1 MVQAR
6 RPQILLRDVSTRCRL
21 AAEEDPA
28 PRHPGPHGKPRRR
41 LPHLCVSIRACRPV
55 GPKLAFGSSGSSH
68 RCGGHGL
75 SELQNINIFVVLMY
89 TILILRQSSSQSSPR
104 LPGGRVG
111 FHLARKTRR
120 LGGVHLRGCPE
131 TTAAEAS
138 SPRLL
143 RLSERRRL
151 WLCCKRA
158 LALTPKPSGGLSKAC
173 WLPEG
178 RTSKSAWASSVT
190 LALGNRTKA
199 GLASSAKGSE
209 WALALPESSCR
220 LTKLSNA
227 R

>member
-1 MVQAR
+1 
-6 RPQILLRDVSTRCRL
+6 
-21 AAEEDPA
+21 
-28 PRHPGPHGKPRRR
+28 
-41 LPHLCVSIRACRPV
+41 
-55 GPKLAFGSSGSSH
+55 
-68 RCGGHGL
+68 
-75 SELQNINIFVVLMY
+75 MY

-151 WLCCKRA
+151 WLCRKRA

>member
-1 MVQAR
+1 MGCILSDGR
-6 RPQILLRDVSTRCRL
+6 RGRYTNDKFRPHYLWRVRINSRWLPLAICALGLLLWITFPTATILSLSL
-21 AAEEDPA
+21 I
-28 PRHPGPHGKPRRR
+28 RRKAS
-41 LPHLCVSIRACRPV
+41 CNKKIKC
-55 GPKLAFGSSGSSH
+55 
-68 RCGGHGL
+68 
-75 SELQNINIFVVLMY
+75 N
-89 TILILRQSSSQSSPR
+89 TILILRQSSSQSSPG

-131 TTAAEAS
+131 ATAAEAS

-151 WLCCKRA
+151 WLCSKRA

>member
-1 MVQAR
+1 MGYTLSDGR
-6 RPQILLRDVSTRCRL
+6 RGRYTNDKYRPHYLWRVRINSRWLPLAICALGLLLWITFPTATILSLSL
-21 AAEEDPA
+21 I
-28 PRHPGPHGKPRRR
+28 RRKAS
-41 LPHLCVSIRACRPV
+41 CNKKIKC
-55 GPKLAFGSSGSSH
+55 
-68 RCGGHGL
+68 
-75 SELQNINIFVVLMY
+75 N
-89 TILILRQSSSQSSPR
+89 TILILRQSSSQSSPG

-131 TTAAEAS
+131 ATAAEAS

>member
-1 MVQAR
+1 MFEKDDCWDILFPTGEGDATRTISTDPPIFGEGRINSFPLAICALGLLLWITFPTATILSLSLIR
-6 RPQILLRDVSTRCRL
+6 RKASCNKKIKC
-21 AAEEDPA
+21 
-28 PRHPGPHGKPRRR
+28 
-41 LPHLCVSIRACRPV
+41 
-55 GPKLAFGSSGSSH
+55 
-68 RCGGHGL
+68 
-75 SELQNINIFVVLMY
+75 N
-89 TILILRQSSSQSSPR
+89 TILILRQSSSQSSPG

-131 TTAAEAS
+131 ATAAEAS

-151 WLCCKRA
+151 WLCSKRA

-178 RTSKSAWASSVT
+178 RTSKSAWRTSKSVWASSVT

>member
-1 MVQAR
+1 MLGYILSDGR
-6 RPQILLRDVSTRCRL
+6 RGRYTNDKYRPHYLWRVRINSRWLPLAICALGLLLWITFPTATILSLSL
-21 AAEEDPA
+21 I
-28 PRHPGPHGKPRRR
+28 RRKAS
-41 LPHLCVSIRACRPV
+41 CNKKIKC
-55 GPKLAFGSSGSSH
+55 
-68 RCGGHGL
+68 
-75 SELQNINIFVVLMY
+75 N
-89 TILILRQSSSQSSPR
+89 TILILRQSSSQSSPG

-131 TTAAEAS
+131 ATAAEAS

>member
-1 MVQAR
+1 MGYILSDGR
-6 RPQILLRDVSTRCRL
+6 RGRYTNDKYRPHYLWRVRINSRWLPLAICALGLLLWITFPTATILSLSL
-21 AAEEDPA
+21 I
-28 PRHPGPHGKPRRR
+28 RRKAS
-41 LPHLCVSIRACRPV
+41 CNKKIKC
-55 GPKLAFGSSGSSH
+55 
-68 RCGGHGL
+68 
-75 SELQNINIFVVLMY
+75 N
-89 TILILRQSSSQSSPR
+89 TILILRQSSSQSSPG

-131 TTAAEAS
+131 ATAAEAS

-151 WLCCKRA
+151 WLCRKRA

>member
-1 MVQAR
+1 MGYILSDGR
-6 RPQILLRDVSTRCRL
+6 RGRYTNDKYRPHYLWRVRINSRWLPLAICALGLLLWITFPTATILSLSL
-21 AAEEDPA
+21 I
-28 PRHPGPHGKPRRR
+28 RRKAS
-41 LPHLCVSIRACRPV
+41 CNKKIKC
-55 GPKLAFGSSGSSH
+55 
-68 RCGGHGL
+68 
-75 SELQNINIFVVLMY
+75 N
-89 TILILRQSSSQSSPR
+89 TILILRQSSSQSSPG

-131 TTAAEAS
+131 ATAAEAS